1 MEETLEERSEK
12 REVPYIERLA
22 EKCYNRFKEYISTF
36 EELAKKIYI
45 PRYKNKMAE
54 TKEKN
59 LEVHLY
65 QSGLRMHLYP
75 TLEPY
80 MIQEKPRTK

>member
-1 MEETLEERSEK
+1 
-12 REVPYIERLA
+12 
-22 EKCYNRFKEYISTF
+22 
-36 EELAKKIYI
+36 
-45 PRYKNKMAE
+45 MAE